1 MSRGIATITSKHQ
14 LTIPAE
20 VARRVGLKP
29 GEKVIV
35 TVRKDGR
42 IVIERVADGIEALA
56 GSVSATGGRQP

>member
-1 MSRGIATITSKHQ
+1 MSVHVATIMSKNQ

-35 TVRKDGR
+35 TARKDGR
-42 IVIERVADGIEALA
+42 MVIQRVAQAIEALA
-56 GSVSATGGRQP
+56 GSVSATRGRQP